1 MVVLAFTTILDER
14 DQIKSCIEKTK
25 IFTAGATDSTSSHA
39 TDKEPSWDWLIEI
52 QFTRPCS
59 FECLSGCI
67 GLVTLQT
74 HKCLIFQGRA
84 TLMLVTGKSS
94 LQGHLEEV
102 QRVGWGKPTM

>member
-1 MVVLAFTTILDER
+1 MVFLAFITILDER

-74 HKCLIFQGRA
+74 HKQMPNLPGQSYFNVGYW
-84 TLMLVTGKSS
+84 
-94 LQGHLEEV
+94 EV
-102 QRVGWGKPTM
+102 IIARSP